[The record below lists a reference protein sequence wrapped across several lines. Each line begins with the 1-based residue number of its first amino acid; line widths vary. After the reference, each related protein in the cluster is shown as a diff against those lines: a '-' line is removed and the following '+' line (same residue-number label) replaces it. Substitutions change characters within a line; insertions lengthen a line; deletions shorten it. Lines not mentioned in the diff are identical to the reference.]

1 MSCGGG
7 NLLGWKRRHIGRNP
21 RHLFAMDLPRSFPEF
36 YAPPFAFRHDFR
48 RSFASV
54 GVTISSKAYEG
65 GNRAVRVEAVGMV
78 GMVGMVG
85 FHPAPAVLGLLKYRK
100 TIASGIGRSYS
111 DMTAC

>member
-1 MSCGGG
+1 
-7 NLLGWKRRHIGRNP
+7 
-21 RHLFAMDLPRSFPEF
+21 MDLPRSFPEF

-54 GVTISSKAYEG
+54 GVTIGSEADESS
-65 GNRAVRVEAVGMV
+65 NRAARVDAV

-100 TIASGIGRSYS
+100 TIASGIGKS
-111 DMTAC
+111 